1 MTENAFV
8 LLTLSVQPNVKPAL
22 RQEAVRQGFVTAQK
36 GSISRFLNHIAD
48 GLDSGANPFV
58 HSTFEES
65 AFGSM
70 FEMAESLKTDCSLGE
85 EEVVRI
91 LRDIG
96 QRKFIG
102 LPGPTLG
109 DIIQDIRAILFWGDG
124 K

>member
-1 MTENAFV
+1 MAEDKFV
-8 LLTLSVQPNVKPAL
+8 LLTLSVHPNVKPAL
-22 RQEAVRQGFVTAQK
+22 REEAARQGFITAQK

-48 GLDSGANPFV
+48 RLDSGANPFV

-102 LPGPTLG
+102 LQSSAL
-109 DIIQDIRAILFWGDG
+109 DNVILDIRAILFGDDS
-124 K
+124 